1 MHEVDYCN
9 GNAEMPLMLK
19 DRAPASSTDSNR
31 QIELPVRTVRAEH
44 CRLLNVK
51 LSTSFEG
58 SAIIPLA
65 TSMLIYFPI
74 SYLRLCHVHDSWA
87 ISQTVE
93 TTEQEPTYSTCSSS
107 KILSMISG
115 AGAARPTSIEEHI
128 ISIIVDK
135 AIRC

>member
-31 QIELPVRTVRAEH
+31 QIELRTVRAEH

-51 LSTSFEG
+51 LSTSFKG

-107 KILSMISG
+107 QILSMISG